1 MVFIFIKM
9 LEIKCSYYL
18 IVINSPDEYAN
29 KELNNQVLYVKL
41 DKKYDEINSP
51 KTLLSKKVIAS

>member
-18 IVINSPDEYAN
+18 IVINSTDEYAN

-41 DKKYDEINSP
+41 DKKYDEINFP